1 MIKERQREMVCR
13 QKKKKS
19 ACSQPKSKKNNNKK
33 TSELTVET
41 GQGSSETATQE
52 AAAVDYGSAAC
63 GRENIWSTSEFV
75 CVYVCVPLSV

>member
-19 ACSQPKSKKNNNKK
+19 ACSQPKSKKNNKK

-63 GRENIWSTSEFV
+63 GRENI
-75 CVYVCVPLSV
+75 